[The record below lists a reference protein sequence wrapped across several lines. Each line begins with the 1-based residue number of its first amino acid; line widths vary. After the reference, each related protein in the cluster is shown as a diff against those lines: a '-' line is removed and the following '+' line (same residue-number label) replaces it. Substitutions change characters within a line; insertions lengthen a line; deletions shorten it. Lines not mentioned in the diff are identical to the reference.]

1 MLRLWLVLLVCSLL
15 PLVAMAQTAT
25 IIQSKI
31 LIGTSSTPVLSARPL
46 RIFLTLE
53 NISDTDIYCSL
64 VTGTPAAVR
73 SGTLLYSNGGK
84 TFWDVPPTVPR
95 QAIACIH
102 EGTGTKE
109 LLYTEQY

>member
-1 MLRLWLVLLVCSLL
+1 MLRLWLVVSALVLL
-15 PLVAMAQTAT
+15 PRVAASQTPT
-25 IIQSKI
+25 MIQSKI

-46 RIFLTLE
+46 RIFLMLE

-73 SGTLLYSNGGK
+73 SGTQVYSNGGK

-95 QAIACIH
+95 QAITCIH

-109 LLYTEQY
+109 LLYTEEY